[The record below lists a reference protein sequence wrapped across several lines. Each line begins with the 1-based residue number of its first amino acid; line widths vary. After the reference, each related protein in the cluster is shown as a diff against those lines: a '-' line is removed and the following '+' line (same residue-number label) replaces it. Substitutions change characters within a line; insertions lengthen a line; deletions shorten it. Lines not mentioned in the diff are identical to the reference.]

1 MSSPKI
7 SLQMN
12 IPLMNYAPAAIL
24 ANLDSQ
30 GEQRAYRAMDRME
43 KGVIN
48 VAFILFMLG
57 LVLVVIKI
65 AVDKAGTWAINK
77 ANNSAKIDLER
88 VKCEEKAKLR
98 ERECEAEAK
107 LHDTNN
113 QSDVRKHREEK
124 IIDLDYEKE
133 KARIKLADGF
143 TPDSN
148 DNGSDN
154 SPNDKLWLDDYR
166 KKHPMPQLPSFLK
179 FILGCPEGYEIAV
192 LLNMLSM
199 LGAMCF
205 SRVRAKYLD
214 GVAKAPN
221 LQVIIEGISGGGKS
235 LFKRIYDL
243 YFGRIK
249 ESDAEKEK
257 SSKDSDAEKE
267 KTSEQKIISTK
278 GIDTSTAALCEL
290 LDDNQGVHLY
300 IQESEIIRVVE
311 LQKQRKGIPA
321 SYFLPAFDND
331 DVIRTTK
338 NGETRF
344 KLYLNYTFTGTAEG
358 VERFIKGKVADGTA
372 GRICWGVIPMDMA
385 CISQET
391 PELPEDELIENYR
404 DQIDLWRG
412 KYCFTTD
419 EEGNDIAVPEQMID
433 LSYVNE
439 ALSRWLSKQEKK
451 NEPERNAVARR
462 FGEMAFHCAIILHML
477 WGEPKEGNEDR
488 DKVVKLTLYLADYLI
503 ERYLKKFSDELKESI
518 ERNRNAES
526 VQTTSS
532 SSSKPVFTDELCAE
546 LIMKQ
551 KAGST
556 WLEIARDL
564 YTTEDAV
571 KAQIKRYKKRLN
583 DK

>member
-1 MSSPKI
+1 MH
-7 SLQMN
+7 
-12 IPLMNYAPAAIL
+12 IPTINYNPAAL
-24 ANLDSQ
+24 VAASGKG
-30 GEQRAYRAMDRME
+30 GEEIFNRTADRME
-43 KGVIN
+43 IGTKRI
-48 VAFILFMLG
+48 ALCLG
-57 LVLVVIKI
+57 AIVLIITVIKI
-65 AVDKAGTWAINK
+65 VVEKIGTWTINK

-88 VKCEEKAKLR
+88 VKSEEKAKLR

-107 LHDTNN
+107 LHDANN

-124 IIDLDYEKE
+124 MIDLGYERE
-133 KARIKLADGF
+133 KAKIKFDEDN
-143 TPDSN
+143 TSN
-148 DNGSDN
+148 SNTNDIDD

-166 KKHPMPQLPSFLK
+166 KKHPMPKLPSFLK

-257 SSKDSDAEKE
+257 SSKDFDADKE

-300 IQESEIIRVVE
+300 IQESEIIRVVD

-571 KAQIKRYKKRLN
+571 KAQIKRYRKKLN
-583 DK
+583 GK

>member
-1 MSSPKI
+1 MTIP
-7 SLQMN
+7 QMN
-12 IPLMNYAPAAIL
+12 YNAA
-24 ANLDSQ
+24 AMVAATGPE
-30 GEQRAYRAMDRME
+30 GEKMFNRAADRTESGAIKVGMWL
-43 KGVIN
+43 
-48 VAFILFMLG
+48 VAITTLC
-57 LVLVVIKI
+57 II
-65 AVDKAGTWAINK
+65 IRIIVDKIGTWTINK
-77 ANNSAKIDLER
+77 ANNSAKEDLER
-88 VKCEEKAKLR
+88 VKCEEKAKLH

-107 LHDTNN
+107 LHDANN
-113 QSDVRKHREEK
+113 QSDVRKHREERL
-124 IIDLDYEKE
+124 IDLDYEKE

-148 DNGSDN
+148 DNGSDD

-267 KTSEQKIISTK
+267 KNSEQKIISTK

-290 LDDNQGVHLY
+290 LDDNQGIHLY

-385 CISQET
+385 CINQET

-532 SSSKPVFTDELCAE
+532 SRSKPVFTDELCAE

-556 WLEIARDL
+556 WPKIARDL

-571 KAQIKRYKKRLN
+571 KAQIQRYKKRLN
-583 DK
+583 GK